1 MKYKHFKQA
10 LLFKVG
16 SDMKVFNSKLAAIGL
31 AAFVFASCSDNTS
44 DPTGG
49 SSPAKVDATTL
60 DLTNSGESLFS
71 SVINYKN
78 TTANARKFFGT
89 RAANDAKFAT
99 TFDMPEQKNTD
110 TQIYGKRNLD
120 GGRYYLKESAGE
132 CDFSKNTIKNATIF
146 VNGDAK
152 LIYSANTF
160 ENATIVVKKGGSL
173 IFKGTGSMIKQGVT
187 VYNEL
192 GYVKT
197 EDPAADI
204 VIEGNLYSSWRGITS
219 GLDENDNAV
228 EKKELK
234 SGLGQLTADKTS
246 PTQKITFMTG
256 SKACIIGSIRG
267 TEVNVEEGANIYA
280 SAHVWNATTVNINGN
295 LQIGGFLKTA
305 DLNLNTNGYLKAG
318 DKSAIKVTNILT
330 MNAGSQIDANYINV
344 TLNEKDTH
352 KKVTKVGE
360 AQLILKGACK
370 INIADKGVINVNK
383 LISYN
388 DAKGQIS
395 LEKAGGLAIVK
406 ADEFHNDGAENIQAF
421 DTPAEGAT
429 FLFQFTKCFNGENQL
444 PTAEDLD
451 IAASYLN
458 YDKATTGD
466 FVKLKD
472 ADNKQYGYE
481 LTATTEN
488 LSNKPK
494 LDLFSAAGVTENTL
508 SATSIQA
515 ANNKLYV
522 TYHTQGND
530 KSHMGGGLEVAHIDG
545 KNLILDQAV
554 TAQGGL
560 DVNYGM
566 IDGSRFYVAAT
577 TYKEGA
583 FLGYVEL
590 ANGLMGK
597 SKLVTYPID
606 KTNPNNGIDAN
617 SVVKYKDN
625 FVLATNKGYQVY
637 NSTFTLR
644 TPHLT
649 TNDVKFV
656 AVGNDKLY
664 GLEANGTTTG
674 TVNIFDNI
682 NLENPQSYTTEGKVG
697 VVDGKN
703 TIAVDGTNLYVC
715 QGDGGL
721 VRYDAQGNGTVLFD
735 APAGSK
741 DHKIIGRVNGVAV
754 DSKYIYVACG
764 GYGLVVL
771 DKTKAKGENVVAR
784 RRAFYDGK
792 ESYNSANYVTLYKD
806 YICVA
811 YGRSRVQIFKL
822 VNTK

>member
-1 MKYKHFKQA
+1 
-10 LLFKVG
+10 
-16 SDMKVFNSKLAAIGL
+16 MKVFNSKLAAIGL
-31 AAFVFASCSDNTS
+31 AAFVFASCSDSTS
-44 DPTGG
+44 DPT
-49 SSPAKVDATTL
+49 SNPSPAKVDATTI

-89 RAANDAKFAT
+89 RAASDANFVT
-99 TFDMPEQKNTD
+99 TFNMPVQKKTD
-110 TQIYGKRNLD
+110 TQAYTNTDLKD
-120 GGRYYLKESAGE
+120 GIFYLKKDAGN
-132 CDFSKNTIKNATIF
+132 CDFTKNTIKNATIF
-146 VNGDAK
+146 VNGGAK

-160 ENATIVVKKGGSL
+160 ENAKIVVKQGGSL

-219 GLDENDNAV
+219 GLDENGNAV

-234 SGLGQLTADKTS
+234 SGLGQITAAS
-246 PTQKITFMTG
+246 PTQKITFKTG
-256 SKACIIGSIRG
+256 SQACIIGSIRG
-267 TEVNVEEGANIYA
+267 TEVNVEEGANVYA

-318 DKSAIKVTNILT
+318 DNSAIKVTNALT

-406 ADEFHNDGAENIQAF
+406 ADEFHNDGAENIQTF

-451 IAASYLN
+451 IAASYLD
-458 YDKATTGD
+458 YDKATSGKL
-466 FVKLKD
+466 VELKD
-472 ADNKQYGYE
+472 EDNVHYGYE
-481 LTATTEN
+481 LTATTADLN
-488 LSNKPK
+488 NKPK

-515 ANNKLYV
+515 ANDKLYV

-554 TAQGGL
+554 SAQGGL

-566 IDGSRFYVAAT
+566 IDGNRFYVAAT
-577 TYKEGA
+577 SYKEGA
-583 FLGYVEL
+583 FLGY
-590 ANGLMGK
+590 ANLSNGQL
-597 SKLVTYPID
+597 SDTKLVTYPID

-674 TVNIFDNI
+674 TVNIFNNI

-735 APAGSK
+735 APAGNK

>member
-1 MKYKHFKQA
+1 
-10 LLFKVG
+10 
-16 SDMKVFNSKLAAIGL
+16 MKVFNSKLAAIGL
-31 AAFVFASCSDNTS
+31 AAFVFASCSDSNS
-44 DPTGG
+44 DPVGPG
-49 SSPAKVDATTL
+49 NPSSVDVTTL
-60 DLTNSGESLFS
+60 DLTKGGESLMS
-71 SVINYKN
+71 NVINYKN
-78 TTANARKFFGT
+78 TTANARKLFGT
-89 RAANDAKFAT
+89 RAANDANFVT
-99 TFDMPEQKNTD
+99 TFNMPVQKNTD
-110 TQIYGKRNLD
+110 TQAYGNCDLN
-120 GGRYYLKESAGE
+120 GGRYYLKKSAGD
-132 CDFSKNTIKNATIF
+132 CDFTKNTIKNATIF

-152 LIYSANTF
+152 LHYSATTF
-160 ENATIVVKKGGSL
+160 ENTTIVVEQGGSL
-173 IFKGTGSMIKQGVT
+173 IFEGEGSMIKPGVT

-192 GYVKT
+192 GYIKT
-197 EDPAADI
+197 KDSTKDI
-204 VIEGNLYSSWRGITS
+204 VIEGNLYSSWRGFKT
-219 GLDENDNAV
+219 GKDENGNDV
-228 EKKELK
+228 TIKELK
-234 SGLGQLTADKTS
+234 SGLGQITAAS
-246 PTQKITFMTG
+246 PTQKITFKTG

-267 TEVNVEEGANIYA
+267 TEVNVEEGANVYA

-318 DKSAIKVTNILT
+318 DNSAIKVTNILT

-451 IAASYLN
+451 IAASYLD
-458 YDKATTGD
+458 YDKSTTGD
-466 FVKLKD
+466 LVKLKD
-472 ADNKQYGYE
+472 TDNKQYGYE
-481 LTATTEN
+481 LTATTADLN
-488 LSNKPK
+488 NKAK
-494 LDLFSAAGVTENTL
+494 LDLFSAAGVKQNTL

-515 ANNKLYV
+515 ANDKLYV

-530 KSHMGGGLEVAHIDG
+530 KNHMGGGLEVAHIDG
-545 KNLILDQAV
+545 KQLILDEAV

-577 TYKEGA
+577 THKEGA
-583 FLGYVEL
+583 FLGYVQL

-597 SKLVTYPID
+597 SQLVTYPID

-674 TVNIFDNI
+674 TVNIFNNI

-735 APAGSK
+735 APAGNK

-754 DSKYIYVACG
+754 DNTYIYVACG

>member
-1 MKYKHFKQA
+1 MK
-10 LLFKVG
+10 L
-16 SDMKVFNSKLAAIGL
+16 FNSKLAAIGL

-89 RAANDAKFAT
+89 RAASDANFIT
-99 TFDMPEQKNTD
+99 TFNMPVQKNTD
-110 TQIYGKRNLD
+110 TQAYGNCDLN
-120 GGRYYLKESAGE
+120 GGRYYLKKSAGD
-132 CDFSKNTIKNATIF
+132 CDFTKNTIKNATIF

-152 LIYSANTF
+152 LHYSATTF
-160 ENATIVVKKGGSL
+160 ENTTIVVEQGGSL
-173 IFKGTGSMIKQGVT
+173 IFEGEGSMIKPDVT

-192 GYVKT
+192 GYIKT
-197 EDPAADI
+197 KDSTKDI
-204 VIEGNLYSSWRGITS
+204 VIEGNLYSSWRGFKT
-219 GLDENDNAV
+219 GKDENGNDV
-228 EKKELK
+228 TIKELK
-234 SGLGQLTADKTS
+234 SGLGNTDKTD
-246 PTQKITFMTG
+246 PTQKITFKNG
-256 SKACIIGSIRG
+256 SNVCIIGSIRG
-267 TEVNVEEGANIYA
+267 TEVNVEEGANVYA

-451 IAASYLN
+451 IAASYLD

-515 ANNKLYV
+515 ANDKLYV

-554 TAQGGL
+554 SAQGGL

-566 IDGSRFYVAAT
+566 IDGNRFYVAAT
-577 TYKEGA
+577 SYKEGA
-583 FLGYVEL
+583 FLGY
-590 ANGLMGK
+590 ANLSNGQL
-597 SKLVTYPID
+597 SDTKLVTYPID

-703 TIAVDGTNLYVC
+703 TIAVDGTNFYVC

-754 DSKYIYVACG
+754 DNNYIYVACG

-822 VNTK
+822 VKTK

>member
-1 MKYKHFKQA
+1 
-10 LLFKVG
+10 
-16 SDMKVFNSKLAAIGL
+16 MKVFNSKLAAIGL

-89 RAANDAKFAT
+89 RAANDTKFAT

-110 TQIYGKRNLD
+110 TQVYGKRNLD
-120 GGRYYLKESAGE
+120 GGRYYLKKSAGE
-132 CDFSKNTIKNATIF
+132 CDFTKNTIKNATIF

-152 LIYSANTF
+152 LHYSATTF
-160 ENATIVVKKGGSL
+160 ENTTIVVEKGGSL
-173 IFKGTGSMIKQGVT
+173 IFEGEGSMIKPGVT

-192 GYVKT
+192 GYIKT
-197 EDPAADI
+197 KDSTKDI
-204 VIEGNLYSSWRGITS
+204 VIEGNLYSSWRGFKT
-219 GLDENDNAV
+219 GKDENGNDV
-228 EKKELK
+228 TIKELK
-234 SGLGQLTADKTS
+234 SGLGNTDKTD
-246 PTQKITFMTG
+246 PTQKITFKNG
-256 SKACIIGSIRG
+256 SNVCIIGSIRG
-267 TEVNVEEGANIYA
+267 TEVNVEEGANVYA
-280 SAHVWNATTVNINGN
+280 SAHVWNATTVNINQGN

-318 DKSAIKVTNILT
+318 DNSAIKVTNALT

-451 IAASYLN
+451 IAASYLD

-515 ANNKLYV
+515 ANDKLYV

-554 TAQGGL
+554 SAQGGL

-566 IDGSRFYVAAT
+566 IDGNRFYVAAT
-577 TYKEGA
+577 SYKEGA
-583 FLGYVEL
+583 FLGY
-590 ANGLMGK
+590 ANLSNGQL
-597 SKLVTYPID
+597 SDTKLVTYPID

-674 TVNIFDNI
+674 TVNIFNNI

-721 VRYDAQGNGTVLFD
+721 VRYDANGNPTVLFD
-735 APAGSK
+735 APIGESNK
-741 DHKIIGRVNGVAV
+741 VIGRVNGVAV

>member
-1 MKYKHFKQA
+1 
-10 LLFKVG
+10 
-16 SDMKVFNSKLAAIGL
+16 MKVINSKLAAIGL
-31 AAFVFASCSDNTS
+31 AAFVFASCSDSNS
-44 DPTGG
+44 DPTNTG
-49 SSPAKVDATTL
+49 STPAKVDASTI
-60 DLTNSGESLFS
+60 DLTSNSGESLMS
-71 SVINYKN
+71 NVINYKN

-89 RAANDAKFAT
+89 RAANDANFVT
-99 TFDMPEQKNTD
+99 TFNMPVQKNTD
-110 TQIYGKRNLD
+110 TQVYGKCNLD
-120 GGRYYLKESAGE
+120 GGRYYLKKSAGE
-132 CDFSKNTIKNATIF
+132 CDFTKNTIKNATIF

-152 LIYSANTF
+152 LHYSATTF
-160 ENATIVVKKGGSL
+160 ENTTIVVEQGGSL
-173 IFKGTGSMIKQGVT
+173 IFEGEGSMIKPGVT

-192 GYVKT
+192 GYIKT
-197 EDPAADI
+197 KESTQDI
-204 VIEGNLYSSWRGITS
+204 VIEGNLYSSWRGIKT
-219 GLDENDNAV
+219 GKDENGKDV
-228 EKKELK
+228 TIKELK
-234 SGLGQLTADKTS
+234 SGLGQLKTDKTA
-246 PTQKITFMTG
+246 PAQKITFKNG
-256 SKACIIGSIRG
+256 SNVCIIGSIRG
-267 TEVNVEEGANIYA
+267 TEVNVEEGANVYA

-318 DKSAIKVTNILT
+318 DNSAIKVTNILT

-451 IAASYLN
+451 IAASYLD

-515 ANNKLYV
+515 ANDKLYV

-554 TAQGGL
+554 SAQGGL

-566 IDGSRFYVAAT
+566 IDGNRFYVAAT
-577 TYKEGA
+577 SYKEGA
-583 FLGYVEL
+583 FLGY
-590 ANGLMGK
+590 ANLSNGQL
-597 SKLVTYPID
+597 SDTKLVTYPID

-754 DSKYIYVACG
+754 DNNYIYVACG

>member
-1 MKYKHFKQA
+1 
-10 LLFKVG
+10 
-16 SDMKVFNSKLAAIGL
+16 MKVFNSKLAAIGL
-31 AAFVFASCSDNTS
+31 AAFVFASCSDSNS
-44 DPTGG
+44 DPVGPG
-49 SSPAKVDATTL
+49 NPSSVDVTTL
-60 DLTNSGESLFS
+60 DLTKGGESLMS
-71 SVINYKN
+71 NVINYKN
-78 TTANARKFFGT
+78 TTANARKLFGT
-89 RAANDAKFAT
+89 RAAGDANFVTDLNQDEESTIPVQPATATQALGND
-99 TFDMPEQKNTD
+99 
-110 TQIYGKRNLD
+110 NLEN
-120 GGRYYLKESAGE
+120 GIFYLKKSAGK
-132 CDFSKNTIKNATIF
+132 CDFTKNTIKNATIF
-146 VNGDAK
+146 VNGGAK

-160 ENATIVVKKGGSL
+160 ENAKIVVMQGGSL
-173 IFKGTGSMIKQGVT
+173 IFKGTGTMIKQGVT

-197 EDPAADI
+197 DDPAADI
-204 VIEGNLYSSWRGITS
+204 VIEGKLFSSWRGITS
-219 GLDENDNAV
+219 GLDENGNAV

-234 SGLGQLTADKTS
+234 SGLGQLTEDKTS
-246 PTQKITFMTG
+246 PTQKITFKAG

-267 TEVNVEEGANIYA
+267 TEVNIEEGANIYA
-280 SAHVWNATTVNINGN
+280 SAHVWNATTVKVNGN
-295 LQIGGFLKTA
+295 LQIGGFLKVA

-318 DKSAIKVTNILT
+318 DNSAIKVTNILT

-406 ADEFHNDGAENIQAF
+406 ADEFHNDGAENIQTF

-451 IAASYLN
+451 IAASYLD
-458 YDKATTGD
+458 YDKATSGKL
-466 FVKLKD
+466 VELKD
-472 ADNKQYGYE
+472 EDNVHYGYE
-481 LTATTEN
+481 LTATTADLN
-488 LSNKPK
+488 NKPK

-515 ANNKLYV
+515 ANDKLYV

-554 TAQGGL
+554 SAQGGL

-566 IDGSRFYVAAT
+566 IDGNRFYVAAT
-577 TYKEGA
+577 SYKEGA
-583 FLGYVEL
+583 FLGY
-590 ANGLMGK
+590 ANLSNGQL
-597 SKLVTYPID
+597 SDTKLVTYPID
-606 KTNPNNGIDAN
+606 KTNPDNKIDAN
-617 SVVKYKDN
+617 CVAKYNDN

-637 NSTFTLR
+637 NSTFTQR

-649 TNDVKFV
+649 ANDVKFV
-656 AVGNDKLY
+656 AVGGDKLY

-674 TVNIFDNI
+674 TVNIFDNTS
-682 NLENPQSYTTEGKVG
+682 LDAPQSYTTVGKVG
-697 VVDGKN
+697 VPDGKN
-703 TIAVDGTNLYVC
+703 TIAVDGTDLYVC

-735 APAGSK
+735 APVGEK
-741 DHKIIGRVNGVAV
+741 NKIIGRVNGVAV
-754 DSKYIYVACG
+754 DNNYIYVACG

-771 DKTKAKGENVVAR
+771 DKTLAKGKNVVAR
-784 RRAFYDGK
+784 RRAFFDGK

-822 VNTK
+822 VNTIK

>member
-1 MKYKHFKQA
+1 
-10 LLFKVG
+10 
-16 SDMKVFNSKLAAIGL
+16 MKVFNSKLAAIGL

-234 SGLGQLTADKTS
+234 SGLGQLTTDKTS
-246 PTQKITFMTG
+246 PTQKITFKAG

-318 DKSAIKVTNILT
+318 DNSAIKVTNILT

-406 ADEFHNDGAENIQAF
+406 ADEFHNDGEENIQAF

-451 IAASYLN
+451 IAASYLD

-466 FVKLKD
+466 LVKLKD

-554 TAQGGL
+554 SAQGGL

-566 IDGSRFYVAAT
+566 IDGNRFYVAAT
-577 TYKEGA
+577 SYKEGA
-583 FLGYVEL
+583 FLGY
-590 ANGLMGK
+590 ANLSNGQL
-597 SKLVTYPID
+597 SDTKLVTYPID

-674 TVNIFDNI
+674 TVNIFNNI

-754 DSKYIYVACG
+754 DNNYIYVACG

>member
-1 MKYKHFKQA
+1 
-10 LLFKVG
+10 
-16 SDMKVFNSKLAAIGL
+16 MKVFNSKLAAIGL
-31 AAFVFASCSDNTS
+31 AAFVFASCSDSNS
-44 DPTGG
+44 DPVGPG
-49 SSPAKVDATTL
+49 NPSSVDVTTL
-60 DLTNSGESLFS
+60 DLTKGGESLMS
-71 SVINYKN
+71 NVINYKN
-78 TTANARKFFGT
+78 TTANARKLFGT
-89 RAANDAKFAT
+89 RAANDANFVT
-99 TFDMPEQKNTD
+99 TFNMPVQKNTD
-110 TQIYGKRNLD
+110 TQAYGNCDLN
-120 GGRYYLKESAGE
+120 GGRYYLKKSAGD
-132 CDFSKNTIKNATIF
+132 CDFTKNTIKNATIF

-152 LIYSANTF
+152 LHYSATTF
-160 ENATIVVKKGGSL
+160 ENTTIVVEQGGSL
-173 IFKGTGSMIKQGVT
+173 IFEGEGSMIKPGVT

-192 GYVKT
+192 GYIKT
-197 EDPAADI
+197 KDSTKDI
-204 VIEGNLYSSWRGITS
+204 VIEGNLYSSWRGFKT
-219 GLDENDNAV
+219 GKDENGNDV
-228 EKKELK
+228 TIKELK
-234 SGLGQLTADKTS
+234 SGLGNTDKTD
-246 PTQKITFMTG
+246 PTQKITFKNG
-256 SKACIIGSIRG
+256 SNVCIIGSIRG
-267 TEVNVEEGANIYA
+267 TEVNVEEGANVYA

-318 DKSAIKVTNILT
+318 DNSAIKVTNALT

-451 IAASYLN
+451 IAASYLD

-515 ANNKLYV
+515 ANDKLYV

-554 TAQGGL
+554 SAQGGL

-566 IDGSRFYVAAT
+566 IDGNRFYVAAT
-577 TYKEGA
+577 SYKEGA
-583 FLGYVEL
+583 FLGY
-590 ANGLMGK
+590 ANLSNGQL
-597 SKLVTYPID
+597 SDTKLVTYPID

-674 TVNIFDNI
+674 TVNIFNNI

-735 APAGSK
+735 APAGNK

-754 DSKYIYVACG
+754 DNNYIYVACG

>member
-1 MKYKHFKQA
+1 
-10 LLFKVG
+10 
-16 SDMKVFNSKLAAIGL
+16 MKVFNSKLAAIGL
-31 AAFVFASCSDNTS
+31 AAFVFASCSDSTS

-89 RAANDAKFAT
+89 RAANDANFVT
-99 TFDMPEQKNTD
+99 TFNMPVQKNTD
-110 TQIYGKRNLD
+110 TQAYGNCDLN
-120 GGRYYLKESAGE
+120 GGRYYLKKSAGD
-132 CDFSKNTIKNATIF
+132 CDFTKNTIKNATIF

-152 LIYSANTF
+152 LHYSATTF
-160 ENATIVVKKGGSL
+160 ENTTIVVEQGGSL
-173 IFKGTGSMIKQGVT
+173 IFEGEGSMIKPGVT

-192 GYVKT
+192 GYIKT
-197 EDPAADI
+197 KDSTKDI
-204 VIEGNLYSSWRGITS
+204 VIEGNLYSSWRGFKT
-219 GLDENDNAV
+219 GKDENGNDV
-228 EKKELK
+228 TIKELK
-234 SGLGQLTADKTS
+234 SGLGNTDKTD
-246 PTQKITFMTG
+246 PTQKITFKNG
-256 SKACIIGSIRG
+256 SNVCIIGSIRG
-267 TEVNVEEGANIYA
+267 TEVNVEEGANVYA

-318 DKSAIKVTNILT
+318 DNSAIKVTNILT

-451 IAASYLN
+451 IAASYLD

-515 ANNKLYV
+515 ANDKLYV

-554 TAQGGL
+554 SAQGGL

-566 IDGSRFYVAAT
+566 IDGNRFYVAAT
-577 TYKEGA
+577 SYKEGA
-583 FLGYVEL
+583 FLGY
-590 ANGLMGK
+590 ANLSNGQL
-597 SKLVTYPID
+597 SDTKLVTYPID

-674 TVNIFDNI
+674 TVNIFNNI

>member
-1 MKYKHFKQA
+1 
-10 LLFKVG
+10 
-16 SDMKVFNSKLAAIGL
+16 MKVFNSTLAAIGL

-44 DPTGG
+44 DSTGD

-60 DLTNSGESLFS
+60 DLTNSGESLLS

-89 RAANDAKFAT
+89 RAASDANFVTDLNKDEESTIPVQPATATQALGND
-99 TFDMPEQKNTD
+99 
-110 TQIYGKRNLD
+110 NLKD
-120 GGRYYLKESAGE
+120 GIFYLKKSAGE

-146 VNGDAK
+146 VNGGAK

-160 ENATIVVKKGGSL
+160 ENAKIVVK
-173 IFKGTGSMIKQGVT
+173 Q
-187 VYNEL
+187 
-192 GYVKT
+192 
-197 EDPAADI
+197 
-204 VIEGNLYSSWRGITS
+204 
-219 GLDENDNAV
+219 
-228 EKKELK
+228 
-234 SGLGQLTADKTS
+234 
-246 PTQKITFMTG
+246 
-256 SKACIIGSIRG
+256 
-267 TEVNVEEGANIYA
+267 
-280 SAHVWNATTVNINGN
+280 
-295 LQIGGFLKTA
+295 GGFLKTA

-318 DKSAIKVTNILT
+318 DNSAIKVTNILT

-406 ADEFHNDGAENIQAF
+406 ADEFHNNGAENIQAF

-429 FLFQFTKCFNGENQL
+429 FLFQFTKCFNGENQI

-451 IAASYLN
+451 IAASYLD

-466 FVKLKD
+466 LVKLKD
-472 ADNKQYGYE
+472 ADNEHYGYE
-481 LTATTEN
+481 LTATTES
-488 LSNKPK
+488 LSIKPK

-515 ANNKLYV
+515 ANDKLYV

-530 KSHMGGGLEVAHIDG
+530 KNHMGGGLEVAHIDG
-545 KNLILDQAV
+545 KSLILDEAV

-721 VRYDAQGNGTVLFD
+721 VRYDANGHGTVLFD
-735 APAGSK
+735 APVGESN
-741 DHKIIGRVNGVAV
+741 KIIGRVNGVAV

>member
-1 MKYKHFKQA
+1 
-10 LLFKVG
+10 
-16 SDMKVFNSKLAAIGL
+16 MKVFNSKLAAIGL

-49 SSPAKVDATTL
+49 SSQAKVDATTL

-89 RAANDAKFAT
+89 RAANDANFVT
-99 TFDMPEQKNTD
+99 TFNMPVQKNTD
-110 TQIYGKRNLD
+110 TQAYSNCDLN
-120 GGRYYLKESAGE
+120 GGRYYLKKSAGD
-132 CDFSKNTIKNATIF
+132 CDFTKNTIKNATIF

-152 LIYSANTF
+152 LHYSATTF
-160 ENATIVVKKGGSL
+160 ENTTIVVEQGGSL
-173 IFKGTGSMIKQGVT
+173 IFEGEGSMIKPGVT

-192 GYVKT
+192 GYIKT
-197 EDPAADI
+197 KDSTKDI
-204 VIEGNLYSSWRGITS
+204 VIEGNLYSSWRGFKT
-219 GLDENDNAV
+219 GKDENGNDV
-228 EKKELK
+228 TIKELK
-234 SGLGQLTADKTS
+234 SGLGNTDKTD
-246 PTQKITFMTG
+246 PTQKITFKNG
-256 SKACIIGSIRG
+256 SNVCIIGSIRG
-267 TEVNVEEGANIYA
+267 TEVNVEEGANVYA

-318 DKSAIKVTNILT
+318 DNSAIKVTNILT

-451 IAASYLN
+451 IAASYLD

-466 FVKLKD
+466 LVKLKD

-554 TAQGGL
+554 SAQGGL

-566 IDGSRFYVAAT
+566 IDGNRFYVAAT
-577 TYKEGA
+577 SYKEGA
-583 FLGYVEL
+583 FLGY
-590 ANGLMGK
+590 ANLSNGQL
-597 SKLVTYPID
+597 SDTKLVTYPID

-674 TVNIFDNI
+674 TVNIFNNI

-735 APAGSK
+735 APAGNK

>member
-1 MKYKHFKQA
+1 MK
-10 LLFKVG
+10 L
-16 SDMKVFNSKLAAIGL
+16 FNSKLAAIGL

-89 RAANDAKFAT
+89 RAANDAKIAT

-110 TQIYGKRNLD
+110 TQVYGKRNLD
-120 GGRYYLKESAGE
+120 GGRYYLKKSAGE
-132 CDFSKNTIKNATIF
+132 CDFTKNTIKNATIF

-152 LIYSANTF
+152 LHYSATTF
-160 ENATIVVKKGGSL
+160 ENTTIVVEQGGSL
-173 IFKGTGSMIKQGVT
+173 IFEGEGSMIKPGVT

-192 GYVKT
+192 GYIKT
-197 EDPAADI
+197 KDSTKDI
-204 VIEGNLYSSWRGITS
+204 VIEGNLYSSWRGFKT
-219 GLDENDNAV
+219 GKDENGNDV
-228 EKKELK
+228 TIKELK
-234 SGLGQLTADKTS
+234 SGLGNTDKTD
-246 PTQKITFMTG
+246 PTQKITFKNG
-256 SKACIIGSIRG
+256 SNVCIIGSIRG
-267 TEVNVEEGANIYA
+267 TEVNVEEGANVYA

-318 DKSAIKVTNILT
+318 DNSAIKVTNILT

-395 LEKAGGLAIVK
+395 LNTAGGLAIVK
-406 ADEFHNDGAENIQAF
+406 ADEYHNEGAENIQAF

-451 IAASYLN
+451 IAASYLD

-466 FVKLKD
+466 LVKLKD

-515 ANNKLYV
+515 ANDKLYV

-554 TAQGGL
+554 SAQGGL

-566 IDGSRFYVAAT
+566 IDGNRFYVAAT
-577 TYKEGA
+577 SYKEGA
-583 FLGYVEL
+583 FLGY
-590 ANGLMGK
+590 ANLSNGQL
-597 SKLVTYPID
+597 SDTKLVTYPID

-617 SVVKYKDN
+617 SVAKYKDN

-674 TVNIFDNI
+674 TVNIFNNI

-735 APAGSK
+735 APAGNK

-754 DSKYIYVACG
+754 DNNYIYVACG

>member
-1 MKYKHFKQA
+1 
-10 LLFKVG
+10 
-16 SDMKVFNSKLAAIGL
+16 MKVFNSKLAAIGL

-49 SSPAKVDATTL
+49 SSQAEVDATTL

-89 RAANDAKFAT
+89 RAANDANFVT
-99 TFDMPEQKNTD
+99 TFNMPVQKNTD
-110 TQIYGKRNLD
+110 TQAYSNCDLN
-120 GGRYYLKESAGE
+120 GGRYYLKKSAGD
-132 CDFSKNTIKNATIF
+132 CDFTKNTIKNATIF

-152 LIYSANTF
+152 LHYSATTF
-160 ENATIVVKKGGSL
+160 ENTTIVVEQGGSL
-173 IFKGTGSMIKQGVT
+173 IFEGEGSMIKPGVT

-192 GYVKT
+192 GYIKT
-197 EDPAADI
+197 KDSTKDI
-204 VIEGNLYSSWRGITS
+204 VIEGNLYSSWRGFKT
-219 GLDENDNAV
+219 GKDENGNDV
-228 EKKELK
+228 TIKELK
-234 SGLGQLTADKTS
+234 SGLGNTDKTD
-246 PTQKITFMTG
+246 PTQKITFKNG
-256 SKACIIGSIRG
+256 SNVCIIGSIRG
-267 TEVNVEEGANIYA
+267 TEVNVEEGANVYA

-318 DKSAIKVTNILT
+318 DNSAIKVTNILT

-451 IAASYLN
+451 IAASYLD

-466 FVKLKD
+466 LVKLKD

-554 TAQGGL
+554 SAQGGL

-566 IDGSRFYVAAT
+566 IDGNRFYVAAT
-577 TYKEGA
+577 SYKEGA
-583 FLGYVEL
+583 FLGY
-590 ANGLMGK
+590 ANLSNGQL
-597 SKLVTYPID
+597 SDTKLVTYPID

-674 TVNIFDNI
+674 TVNIFNNI

-754 DSKYIYVACG
+754 DNNYIYVACG

>member
-1 MKYKHFKQA
+1 
-10 LLFKVG
+10 
-16 SDMKVFNSKLAAIGL
+16 MKVFNSKLAAIGL

-44 DPTGG
+44 VPTGG

-89 RAANDAKFAT
+89 RAANDANFVT
-99 TFDMPEQKNTD
+99 TFNMPVQKNTD
-110 TQIYGKRNLD
+110 TQAYGNCDLN
-120 GGRYYLKESAGE
+120 GGRYYLKKSAGD
-132 CDFSKNTIKNATIF
+132 CDFTKNTIKNATIF

-152 LIYSANTF
+152 LHYSATTF
-160 ENATIVVKKGGSL
+160 ENTTIVVEQGGSL
-173 IFKGTGSMIKQGVT
+173 IFEGEGSMIKPGVT

-192 GYVKT
+192 GYIKT
-197 EDPAADI
+197 KDSTKDI
-204 VIEGNLYSSWRGITS
+204 VIEGNLYSSWRGFKT
-219 GLDENDNAV
+219 GKDENGNDV
-228 EKKELK
+228 TIKELK
-234 SGLGQLTADKTS
+234 SGLGNTDKTD
-246 PTQKITFMTG
+246 PTQKITFKNG
-256 SKACIIGSIRG
+256 SNVCIIGSIRG
-267 TEVNVEEGANIYA
+267 TEVNVEEGANVYA

-318 DKSAIKVTNILT
+318 DNSAIKVTNALT

-451 IAASYLN
+451 IAASYLD

-515 ANNKLYV
+515 ANDKLYV

-554 TAQGGL
+554 SAQGGL

-566 IDGSRFYVAAT
+566 IDGNRFYVAAT
-577 TYKEGA
+577 SYKEGA
-583 FLGYVEL
+583 FLGY
-590 ANGLMGK
+590 ANLSNGQL
-597 SKLVTYPID
+597 SDTKLVTYPID

-674 TVNIFDNI
+674 TVNIFNNI

-735 APAGSK
+735 APAGNK

-754 DSKYIYVACG
+754 DNNYIYVACG

>member
-1 MKYKHFKQA
+1 
-10 LLFKVG
+10 
-16 SDMKVFNSKLAAIGL
+16 MKVFNSKLAALGL
-31 AAFVFASCSDNTS
+31 AAFVFASCSDSTS
-44 DPTGG
+44 DPT
-49 SSPAKVDATTL
+49 SNPSPAKVDATTI

-89 RAANDAKFAT
+89 RAASDANFVT
-99 TFDMPEQKNTD
+99 TFNMPVQKKTD
-110 TQIYGKRNLD
+110 TQAYTNTDLKD
-120 GGRYYLKESAGE
+120 GIFYLKKDAGN
-132 CDFSKNTIKNATIF
+132 CDFTKNTIKNATIF
-146 VNGDAK
+146 VNGGAK

-160 ENATIVVKKGGSL
+160 ENAKIVVKQGGSL

-219 GLDENDNAV
+219 GLDENGNAV

-234 SGLGQLTADKTS
+234 SGLGQITAAS
-246 PTQKITFMTG
+246 PTQKITFKTG
-256 SKACIIGSIRG
+256 SQACIIGSIRG
-267 TEVNVEEGANIYA
+267 TEVNVKEGANVYA

-318 DKSAIKVTNILT
+318 DNSAIKVTNALT

-406 ADEFHNDGAENIQAF
+406 ADEFHNDGAENIQTF

-451 IAASYLN
+451 IAASYLD
-458 YDKATTGD
+458 YDKSTTGD
-466 FVKLKD
+466 LVKLKD
-472 ADNKQYGYE
+472 TDNKQYGYE
-481 LTATTEN
+481 LTATTADLN
-488 LSNKPK
+488 NKAK

-515 ANNKLYV
+515 ANDKLYV

-530 KSHMGGGLEVAHIDG
+530 KNHMGGGLEVAHIDG
-545 KNLILDQAV
+545 KSLILDEAV

-566 IDGSRFYVAAT
+566 IDGCRFYVAAT
-577 TYKEGA
+577 PYAEGA

-597 SKLVTYPID
+597 SQLVTYPID
-606 KTNPNNGIDAN
+606 KTNSNNGIDAN

-674 TVNIFDNI
+674 TVNIFNNI

-735 APAGSK
+735 APAGNK

-754 DSKYIYVACG
+754 DNNYIYVACG

-792 ESYNSANYVTLYKD
+792 ESYNSANYVALYKD

-822 VNTK
+822 ANTK

>member
-1 MKYKHFKQA
+1 MK
-10 LLFKVG
+10 L
-16 SDMKVFNSKLAAIGL
+16 FNSKLAAIGL

-89 RAANDAKFAT
+89 RAANDAKIAT

-110 TQIYGKRNLD
+110 TQVYGKRNLD
-120 GGRYYLKESAGE
+120 GGRYYLKKSAGE
-132 CDFSKNTIKNATIF
+132 CDFTKNTIKNATIF

-152 LIYSANTF
+152 LHYSATTF
-160 ENATIVVKKGGSL
+160 ENTTIVVEQGGSL
-173 IFKGTGSMIKQGVT
+173 IFEGEGSMIKPGVT

-192 GYVKT
+192 GYIKT
-197 EDPAADI
+197 KDSTKDI
-204 VIEGNLYSSWRGITS
+204 VIEGNLYSSWRGFKT
-219 GLDENDNAV
+219 GKDENGNDV
-228 EKKELK
+228 TIKELK
-234 SGLGQLTADKTS
+234 SGLGNTDKTD
-246 PTQKITFMTG
+246 PTQKITFKNG
-256 SKACIIGSIRG
+256 SNVCIIGSIRG
-267 TEVNVEEGANIYA
+267 TEVNVEEGANVYA

-451 IAASYLN
+451 IAASYLD

-466 FVKLKD
+466 LVKLKD

-515 ANNKLYV
+515 ANDKLYV

-554 TAQGGL
+554 SAQGGL

-566 IDGSRFYVAAT
+566 IDGNRFYVAAT
-577 TYKEGA
+577 SYKEGA
-583 FLGYVEL
+583 FLGY
-590 ANGLMGK
+590 ANLSNGQL
-597 SKLVTYPID
+597 SDTKLVTYPID

-617 SVVKYKDN
+617 SVAKYKDN

-674 TVNIFDNI
+674 TVNIFNNI

-735 APAGSK
+735 APAGNK

-754 DSKYIYVACG
+754 DNNYIYVACG

>member
-1 MKYKHFKQA
+1 
-10 LLFKVG
+10 
-16 SDMKVFNSKLAAIGL
+16 MKVFNSKLAAIGL
-31 AAFVFASCSDNTS
+31 AAFVFASCSDSTS

-89 RAANDAKFAT
+89 RAANDANFVT
-99 TFDMPEQKNTD
+99 TFNMPVQKNTD
-110 TQIYGKRNLD
+110 TQAYGNCDLN
-120 GGRYYLKESAGE
+120 GGRYYLKKSAGD
-132 CDFSKNTIKNATIF
+132 CDFTKNTIKNATIF

-152 LIYSANTF
+152 LHYSATTF
-160 ENATIVVKKGGSL
+160 ENTTIVVEQGGSL
-173 IFKGTGSMIKQGVT
+173 IFEGEGSMIKPGVT

-192 GYVKT
+192 GYIKT
-197 EDPAADI
+197 KDSTKDI
-204 VIEGNLYSSWRGITS
+204 VIEGNLYSSWRGFKT
-219 GLDENDNAV
+219 GKDKNGNDV
-228 EKKELK
+228 TIKELK
-234 SGLGQLTADKTS
+234 SGLGNTDKTD
-246 PTQKITFMTG
+246 PTQKITFKNG
-256 SKACIIGSIRG
+256 SNVCIIGSIRG
-267 TEVNVEEGANIYA
+267 TEVNVEEGANVYA

-318 DKSAIKVTNILT
+318 DNSAIKVTNILT

-406 ADEFHNDGAENIQAF
+406 ADEFHNNGAENIQAF

-429 FLFQFTKCFNGENQL
+429 FLFQFTKCFNGENQI

-451 IAASYLN
+451 IAASYLD
-458 YDKATTGD
+458 YDKATSGKL
-466 FVKLKD
+466 VELKD
-472 ADNKQYGYE
+472 ADNEHYGYE
-481 LTATTEN
+481 LTATTES
-488 LSNKPK
+488 LSIKPK
-494 LDLFSAAGVTENTL
+494 LDLFSAAGVKENTL

-515 ANNKLYV
+515 ANDKLYV

-530 KSHMGGGLEVAHIDG
+530 KNHMGGGLEVAHIDG
-545 KNLILDQAV
+545 KSLILDEAV

-721 VRYDAQGNGTVLFD
+721 VRYDANGHGTVLFD
-735 APAGSK
+735 APVGESN
-741 DHKIIGRVNGVAV
+741 KIIGRVNGVAV

-792 ESYNSANYVTLYKD
+792 ESYNSANYVTLYNG

>member
-1 MKYKHFKQA
+1 
-10 LLFKVG
+10 
-16 SDMKVFNSKLAAIGL
+16 MKVFNSKLAAIGL
-31 AAFVFASCSDNTS
+31 AAFVFASCSDSTS
-44 DPTGG
+44 DSTGD

-60 DLTNSGESLFS
+60 DLTNSGESLLS

-89 RAANDAKFAT
+89 RAANDANFVT
-99 TFDMPEQKNTD
+99 TFNMPEQKNTD
-110 TQIYGKRNLD
+110 TQAYTNTDLKD
-120 GGRYYLKESAGE
+120 GIFYLKKDAGN
-132 CDFSKNTIKNATIF
+132 CDFTKSTIKNATIF
-146 VNGDAK
+146 VNGGAK

-160 ENATIVVKKGGSL
+160 ENAKIVVKQGGSL

-219 GLDENDNAV
+219 GLDENGNAV
-228 EKKELK
+228 EKKKLK

-246 PTQKITFMTG
+246 PTQKITFKAG

-318 DKSAIKVTNILT
+318 DNSAIKVTNILT
-330 MNAGSQIDANYINV
+330 MNAGSQIDADYINV

-429 FLFQFTKCFNGENQL
+429 FLFQFTKCFNGENQI

-451 IAASYLN
+451 IAASYLD

-466 FVKLKD
+466 LVKLKD
-472 ADNKQYGYE
+472 TDNKQYGYE
-481 LTATTEN
+481 LTATTES
-488 LSNKPK
+488 LSIKPK

-515 ANNKLYV
+515 ANDKLYV

-530 KSHMGGGLEVAHIDG
+530 KNHMGGGLEVAHIDG
-545 KNLILDQAV
+545 KSLILDEAV

-682 NLENPQSYTTEGKVG
+682 NLENPQSKSTVGKVG

-703 TIAVDGTNLYVC
+703 TIAVDGTDLYVC

-735 APAGSK
+735 APVGNEN
-741 DHKIIGRVNGVAV
+741 HEIIGRVNGVAV

-792 ESYNSANYVTLYKD
+792 ESYNSANYVTLYNG

>member
-1 MKYKHFKQA
+1 
-10 LLFKVG
+10 
-16 SDMKVFNSKLAAIGL
+16 MKVFNSTLAAIGL

-44 DPTGG
+44 DSTGD

-60 DLTNSGESLFS
+60 DLTNSGESLLS

-89 RAANDAKFAT
+89 RAANDTKFAT

-110 TQIYGKRNLD
+110 TQVYGKRNLD
-120 GGRYYLKESAGE
+120 GGRYYLKKSAGE
-132 CDFSKNTIKNATIF
+132 CDFTKNTIKNATIF

-152 LIYSANTF
+152 LHYSATTF
-160 ENATIVVKKGGSL
+160 ENTTIVVEKGGSL
-173 IFKGTGSMIKQGVT
+173 IFEGEGSMIKPGVT

-192 GYVKT
+192 GYIKT
-197 EDPAADI
+197 KDSTKDI
-204 VIEGNLYSSWRGITS
+204 VIEGNLYSSWRGFKT
-219 GLDENDNAV
+219 GKDENDNDV
-228 EKKELK
+228 TIKELK
-234 SGLGQLTADKTS
+234 SGLGNTDKTD
-246 PTQKITFMTG
+246 PTQKITFKNG
-256 SKACIIGSIRG
+256 SNVCIIGSIRG
-267 TEVNVEEGANIYA
+267 TEVNVEEGANVYA
-280 SAHVWNATTVNINGN
+280 SAHIWNATTVNINGN

-318 DKSAIKVTNILT
+318 DNSAIKVTNILT

-429 FLFQFTKCFNGENQL
+429 FLFQFTKCFNGENQI

-451 IAASYLN
+451 IAASYID
-458 YDKATTGD
+458 YDKATSGKL
-466 FVKLKD
+466 VELKD
-472 ADNKQYGYE
+472 ADNEHYGYE
-481 LTATTEN
+481 LTATTES
-488 LSNKPK
+488 LSIKPK
-494 LDLFSAAGVTENTL
+494 LDLFSAAGVKENTL

-515 ANNKLYV
+515 ANDKLYV

-530 KSHMGGGLEVAHIDG
+530 KNHMGGGLEVAHIDG
-545 KNLILDQAV
+545 KSLILDEAV

-566 IDGSRFYVAAT
+566 IDGSHFYVAAT

-721 VRYDAQGNGTVLFD
+721 VRYDANGHGTVLFD
-735 APAGSK
+735 APVGESN
-741 DHKIIGRVNGVAV
+741 KIIGRVNGVAV

-792 ESYNSANYVTLYKD
+792 ESYNSANYVTLYNG

>member
-1 MKYKHFKQA
+1 MK
-10 LLFKVG
+10 L
-16 SDMKVFNSKLAAIGL
+16 FNSKLAAIGL

-89 RAANDAKFAT
+89 RAASDANFIT
-99 TFDMPEQKNTD
+99 TFNMPVQKNTD
-110 TQIYGKRNLD
+110 TQAYGNCDLN
-120 GGRYYLKESAGE
+120 GGRYYLKKSAGD
-132 CDFSKNTIKNATIF
+132 CDFTKNTIKNATIF

-152 LIYSANTF
+152 LHYSATTF
-160 ENATIVVKKGGSL
+160 ENTTIVVEKGGSL
-173 IFKGTGSMIKQGVT
+173 IFEGEGSMIKPGVT

-192 GYVKT
+192 GYIKT
-197 EDPAADI
+197 KDSTKDI
-204 VIEGNLYSSWRGITS
+204 VIEGNLYSSWRGFKT
-219 GLDENDNAV
+219 GKDENDNDV
-228 EKKELK
+228 TIKELK
-234 SGLGQLTADKTS
+234 SGLGNTDKTD
-246 PTQKITFMTG
+246 PTQKITFKNG
-256 SKACIIGSIRG
+256 SNVCIIGSIRG
-267 TEVNVEEGANIYA
+267 TEVNVEEGANVYA

-318 DKSAIKVTNILT
+318 DNSAIKVTNILT

-451 IAASYLN
+451 IAASYLD

-515 ANNKLYV
+515 ANDKLYV

-554 TAQGGL
+554 SAQGGL

-566 IDGSRFYVAAT
+566 IDGNRFYVAAT
-577 TYKEGA
+577 SYKEGA
-583 FLGYVEL
+583 FLGY
-590 ANGLMGK
+590 ANLSNGQL
-597 SKLVTYPID
+597 SDTKLVTYPID

-754 DSKYIYVACG
+754 DNNYIYVACG

>member
-1 MKYKHFKQA
+1 
-10 LLFKVG
+10 
-16 SDMKVFNSKLAAIGL
+16 MKVFNSKLAAIGL

-451 IAASYLN
+451 IAASYLD

-515 ANNKLYV
+515 ANDKLYV

-554 TAQGGL
+554 SAQGSRRPSGL
-560 DVNYGM
+560 RKTRTESN
-566 IDGSRFYVAAT
+566 SLAHRT
-577 TYKEGA
+577 TWLRSDFVKWS
-583 FLGYVEL
+583 VERHQACYL
-590 ANGLMGK
+590 PYRQDK
-597 SKLVTYPID
+597 SK
-606 KTNPNNGIDAN
+606 
-617 SVVKYKDN
+617 
-625 FVLATNKGYQVY
+625 QW
-637 NSTFTLR
+637 
-644 TPHLT
+644 H
-649 TNDVKFV
+649 
-656 AVGNDKLY
+656 
-664 GLEANGTTTG
+664 
-674 TVNIFDNI
+674 
-682 NLENPQSYTTEGKVG
+682 
-697 VVDGKN
+697 
-703 TIAVDGTNLYVC
+703 
-715 QGDGGL
+715 
-721 VRYDAQGNGTVLFD
+721 
-735 APAGSK
+735 
-741 DHKIIGRVNGVAV
+741 
-754 DSKYIYVACG
+754 
-764 GYGLVVL
+764 
-771 DKTKAKGENVVAR
+771 
-784 RRAFYDGK
+784 
-792 ESYNSANYVTLYKD
+792 
-806 YICVA
+806 
-811 YGRSRVQIFKL
+811 
-822 VNTK
+822 

>member
-1 MKYKHFKQA
+1 
-10 LLFKVG
+10 
-16 SDMKVFNSKLAAIGL
+16 MKVFNSKLAAIGL

-120 GGRYYLKESAGE
+120 GGRYYLKKSAGD
-132 CDFSKNTIKNATIF
+132 CDFTKNTIKNATIF

-152 LIYSANTF
+152 LHYSATTF
-160 ENATIVVKKGGSL
+160 ENTTIVVEQGGSL
-173 IFKGTGSMIKQGVT
+173 IFEGEGSMIKPGVT

-192 GYVKT
+192 GYIKT
-197 EDPAADI
+197 KDSTKDI
-204 VIEGNLYSSWRGITS
+204 VIEGNLYSSWRGFKT
-219 GLDENDNAV
+219 GKDENGNDV
-228 EKKELK
+228 TIKELK
-234 SGLGQLTADKTS
+234 SGLGNTDKTD
-246 PTQKITFMTG
+246 PTQKITFKNG
-256 SKACIIGSIRG
+256 SNVCIIGSIRG
-267 TEVNVEEGANIYA
+267 TEVNVEEGANVYA

-318 DKSAIKVTNILT
+318 DNSAIKVTNILT

-352 KKVTKVGE
+352 KKETKVGE

-451 IAASYLN
+451 IAASYLD

-515 ANNKLYV
+515 ANDKLYV

-554 TAQGGL
+554 SAQGGL

-566 IDGSRFYVAAT
+566 IDGNRFYVAAT
-577 TYKEGA
+577 SYKEGA
-583 FLGYVEL
+583 FLGY
-590 ANGLMGK
+590 ANLSNGQL
-597 SKLVTYPID
+597 SDTKLVTYPID
-606 KTNPNNGIDAN
+606 KTNPINGIDAN

-674 TVNIFDNI
+674 TVNIFNNI

-792 ESYNSANYVTLYKD
+792 ESYNSANYVTLYNG

>member
-1 MKYKHFKQA
+1 
-10 LLFKVG
+10 
-16 SDMKVFNSKLAAIGL
+16 MKVFNSKLAAIGL

-120 GGRYYLKESAGE
+120 GGRYYLKKSAGE
-132 CDFSKNTIKNATIF
+132 CDFTKNTIKNATIF

-152 LIYSANTF
+152 LHYSATTF
-160 ENATIVVKKGGSL
+160 ENTTIVVEQGGSL
-173 IFKGTGSMIKQGVT
+173 IFEGEGSMIKPGVT

-192 GYVKT
+192 GYIKT
-197 EDPAADI
+197 KDSTKDI
-204 VIEGNLYSSWRGITS
+204 VIEGNLYSSWRGFKT
-219 GLDENDNAV
+219 GKDENDNDV
-228 EKKELK
+228 TIKELK
-234 SGLGQLTADKTS
+234 SGLGNTDKTD
-246 PTQKITFMTG
+246 PTQKITFKNG
-256 SKACIIGSIRG
+256 SNVCIIGSIRG
-267 TEVNVEEGANIYA
+267 TEVNVEEGANVYA

-318 DKSAIKVTNILT
+318 DNSAIKVTNILT

-451 IAASYLN
+451 IAASYLD

-515 ANNKLYV
+515 ANDKLYV

-554 TAQGGL
+554 SAQGGL

-566 IDGSRFYVAAT
+566 IDGNRFYVAAT
-577 TYKEGA
+577 SYKEGA
-583 FLGYVEL
+583 FLGY
-590 ANGLMGK
+590 ANLSNGQL
-597 SKLVTYPID
+597 SDTKLVTYPID

-674 TVNIFDNI
+674 TVNIFNNI

-735 APAGSK
+735 APAGNK

-754 DSKYIYVACG
+754 DNNYIYVACG

>member
-1 MKYKHFKQA
+1 MK
-10 LLFKVG
+10 L
-16 SDMKVFNSKLAAIGL
+16 FNSKLAAIGL

-89 RAANDAKFAT
+89 RAASDANFIT
-99 TFDMPEQKNTD
+99 TFNMPVQKNTD
-110 TQIYGKRNLD
+110 TQAYGNCDLN
-120 GGRYYLKESAGE
+120 GGRYYLKKSAGD
-132 CDFSKNTIKNATIF
+132 CDFTKNTIKNATIF

-152 LIYSANTF
+152 LHYSATTF
-160 ENATIVVKKGGSL
+160 ENTTIVVEQGGSL
-173 IFKGTGSMIKQGVT
+173 IFEGEGSMIKPGVT

-192 GYVKT
+192 GYIKT
-197 EDPAADI
+197 KDSTKDI
-204 VIEGNLYSSWRGITS
+204 VIEGNLYSSWRGFKT
-219 GLDENDNAV
+219 GKDENGNDV
-228 EKKELK
+228 TIKELK
-234 SGLGQLTADKTS
+234 SGLGNTDKTD
-246 PTQKITFMTG
+246 PTQKITFKNG
-256 SKACIIGSIRG
+256 SNVCIIGSIRG
-267 TEVNVEEGANIYA
+267 TEVNVEEGANVYA

-318 DKSAIKVTNILT
+318 DNSAIKVTNALT

-370 INIADKGVINVNK
+370 INIENKGVINVNK

-395 LEKAGGLAIVK
+395 LNTAGGLAIVK
-406 ADEFHNDGAENIQAF
+406 ADEYHNEGAENIQAF

-451 IAASYLN
+451 IAASYLD

-466 FVKLKD
+466 LVKLKD

-515 ANNKLYV
+515 ANDKLYV

-554 TAQGGL
+554 SAQGGL

-566 IDGSRFYVAAT
+566 IDGNRFYVAAT
-577 TYKEGA
+577 SYKEGA
-583 FLGYVEL
+583 FLGY
-590 ANGLMGK
+590 ANLSNGQL
-597 SKLVTYPID
+597 SDTKLVTYPID

-674 TVNIFDNI
+674 TVNIFNNI

-822 VNTK
+822 ANTK

>member
-1 MKYKHFKQA
+1 
-10 LLFKVG
+10 
-16 SDMKVFNSKLAAIGL
+16 MKVFNSKLAAIGL
-31 AAFVFASCSDNTS
+31 AAFVFASCSDSTS
-44 DPTGG
+44 DPAGPQ
-49 SSPAKVDATTL
+49 SPAKVDATTL
-60 DLTNSGESLFS
+60 DLTKSGESLFS

-89 RAANDAKFAT
+89 RAASDANFVTELNEENEENKGIENTIPKQPATATQAYGND
-99 TFDMPEQKNTD
+99 
-110 TQIYGKRNLD
+110 NLKD
-120 GGRYYLKESAGE
+120 GIFYLKKSAGK
-132 CDFSKNTIKNATIF
+132 CDFSSNTIKNATIF
-146 VNGDAK
+146 VNGGAQ

-160 ENATIVVKKGGSL
+160 ENATIVVKQGGSL
-173 IFKGTGSMIKQGVT
+173 IFKGTGSMIKQGVK

-197 EDPAADI
+197 EDPVTDI

-219 GLDENDNAV
+219 GLDENGNTV
-228 EKKELK
+228 EPKKLK
-234 SGLGQLTADKTS
+234 SGLGQLTEDKTS
-246 PTQKITFMTG
+246 PTQKITFKAG

-280 SAHVWNATTVNINGN
+280 SAHVWNATNVNVNGN
-295 LQIGGFLKTA
+295 LQIGGFLKAA

-318 DKSAIKVTNILT
+318 DNSAIKVTNALT

-406 ADEFHNDGAENIQAF
+406 ADEFHNDGAENIQTF

-451 IAASYLN
+451 IAASYLD
-458 YDKATTGD
+458 YDKATSGKL
-466 FVKLKD
+466 VELKD
-472 ADNKQYGYE
+472 KDNEHYGYK

-522 TYHTQGND
+522 TYHTRVNGEE
-530 KSHMGGGLEVAHIDG
+530 HMEGGLEVAHIDG
-545 KNLILDQAV
+545 KQLILDQAV
-554 TAQGGL
+554 SAKGGL

-566 IDGSRFYVAAT
+566 IDGNRFYVAAT
-577 TYKEGA
+577 SYKEGA
-583 FLGYVEL
+583 FLGY
-590 ANGLMGK
+590 ANLTDEGK
-597 SKLVTYPID
+597 LSDTKLVTYPID
-606 KTNPNNGIDAN
+606 KTNPNTGIDAN

-682 NLENPQSYTTEGKVG
+682 NLESPQSYTTEGKVG

-721 VRYDAQGNGTVLFD
+721 VRYDANGNPTVLFD
-735 APAGSK
+735 APVGESN
-741 DHKIIGRVNGVAV
+741 KIIGRVNGVAV

-822 VNTK
+822 ANTK

>member
-1 MKYKHFKQA
+1 MK
-10 LLFKVG
+10 L
-16 SDMKVFNSKLAAIGL
+16 FNSKLAAIGL

-110 TQIYGKRNLD
+110 TQVYGKRNLD
-120 GGRYYLKESAGE
+120 GGRYYLKKSAGE

-160 ENATIVVKKGGSL
+160 ENATIVVKQGGSL

-219 GLDENDNAV
+219 GLDENGNAV

-234 SGLGQLTADKTS
+234 SGLGELTEDKTS
-246 PTQKITFMTG
+246 PTQKITFKTG

-295 LQIGGFLKTA
+295 LQIGGFLKAA

-318 DKSAIKVTNILT
+318 DKSAIKVTNALT

-451 IAASYLN
+451 IAASYLD

-466 FVKLKD
+466 LVKLKD

-515 ANNKLYV
+515 ANDKLYV

-554 TAQGGL
+554 SAQGGL

-566 IDGSRFYVAAT
+566 IDGNRFYVAAT
-577 TYKEGA
+577 SYKEGA
-583 FLGYVEL
+583 FLGY
-590 ANGLMGK
+590 ANLSNGQL
-597 SKLVTYPID
+597 SDTKLVTYPID

-674 TVNIFDNI
+674 TVNIFNNI

>member
-1 MKYKHFKQA
+1 
-10 LLFKVG
+10 
-16 SDMKVFNSKLAAIGL
+16 MKVFNSKLAAIGL
-31 AAFVFASCSDNTS
+31 AAFVFASCSDSTS
-44 DPTGG
+44 DPTNNP
-49 SSPAKVDATTL
+49 SPAKVDATTL

-89 RAANDAKFAT
+89 RAASDANFITEINEENETNKDKENTIPKQPATATQAYGND
-99 TFDMPEQKNTD
+99 
-110 TQIYGKRNLD
+110 NLEN
-120 GGRYYLKESAGE
+120 GIFYLKKSAGE

-160 ENATIVVKKGGSL
+160 ENAKIVVKKGGSL
-173 IFKGTGSMIKQGVT
+173 IFKGTGSMIKQGVV

-197 EDPAADI
+197 EEPTTDI
-204 VIEGNLYSSWRGITS
+204 IIEGKLFSTWRGITS
-219 GLDENDNAV
+219 GFDEKGNPVD
-228 EKKELK
+228 KKELK

-246 PTQKITFMTG
+246 PTQKITFKAG

-267 TEVNVEEGANIYA
+267 TEVNVEAGANVYA

-295 LQIGGFLKTA
+295 LQIGGFLKAA

-318 DKSAIKVTNILT
+318 DKSAIKVTNALT
-330 MNAGSQIDANYINV
+330 MNAGSQIDADYINV
-344 TLNEKDTH
+344 TKNEKDTNN
-352 KKVTKVGE
+352 KVTKVGE

-370 INIADKGVINVNK
+370 INIENKGVINVNK

-395 LEKAGGLAIVK
+395 LNTAGGLAIVK
-406 ADEFHNDGAENIQAF
+406 ADEYHNEGAENIQAF

-451 IAASYLN
+451 IAASYLD

-466 FVKLKD
+466 LVKLKD
-472 ADNKQYGYE
+472 VDNTQYGYE
-481 LTATTEN
+481 LTATTAS

-494 LDLFSAAGVTENTL
+494 LDLFSAAGVKENTL

-515 ANNKLYV
+515 ANDKLYV

-530 KSHMGGGLEVAHIDG
+530 KNHMGGGLEVAHIDG
-545 KNLILDQAV
+545 KSLILDEAV

-566 IDGSRFYVAAT
+566 IDGRRFYVAAT
-577 TYKEGA
+577 TNKEGA
-583 FLGYVEL
+583 FLGYVQL
-590 ANGLMGK
+590 TDGLMGK

-606 KTNPNNGIDAN
+606 KTNPNNKIDAN

-649 TNDVKFV
+649 ANDVKFV
-656 AVGNDKLY
+656 AVGGDKLY

-674 TVNIFDNI
+674 TVNIFDNTK
-682 NLENPQSYTTEGKVG
+682 LETPQTYTTVGNVG

-703 TIAVDGTNLYVC
+703 TIAVDGTDLYVC

-735 APAGSK
+735 APVGEK
-741 DHKIIGRVNGVAV
+741 NNVIGRVNGVAV
-754 DSKYIYVACG
+754 DNNYIYVACG
-764 GYGLVVL
+764 SYGLVVL

-784 RRAFYDGK
+784 RRAFYDGT
-792 ESYNSANYVTLYKD
+792 ESYNSANYVTLYNG

-822 VNTK
+822 VKTVK

>member
-1 MKYKHFKQA
+1 MK
-10 LLFKVG
+10 L
-16 SDMKVFNSKLAAIGL
+16 FNSKLAAIGL

-89 RAANDAKFAT
+89 RAASDANFIT
-99 TFDMPEQKNTD
+99 TFNMPVQKNTD
-110 TQIYGKRNLD
+110 TQAYGNCDLN
-120 GGRYYLKESAGE
+120 GGRYYLKKSAGD
-132 CDFSKNTIKNATIF
+132 CDFTKNTIKNATIF

-152 LIYSANTF
+152 LHYSATTF
-160 ENATIVVKKGGSL
+160 ENTTIVVEQGGSL
-173 IFKGTGSMIKQGVT
+173 IFEGEGSMIKPGVT

-192 GYVKT
+192 GYIKT
-197 EDPAADI
+197 KDSTKDI
-204 VIEGNLYSSWRGITS
+204 VIEGNLYSSWRGFKT
-219 GLDENDNAV
+219 GKDENGNDV
-228 EKKELK
+228 TIKELK
-234 SGLGQLTADKTS
+234 SGLGNTDKTD
-246 PTQKITFMTG
+246 PTQKITFKNG
-256 SKACIIGSIRG
+256 SNVCITGSIRG

-318 DKSAIKVTNILT
+318 DNSAIKVTNALT

-451 IAASYLN
+451 IAASYLD

-466 FVKLKD
+466 LVKLKD
-472 ADNKQYGYE
+472 ADNEHYGYE
-481 LTATTEN
+481 LTATTES
-488 LSNKPK
+488 LSIKPK

-515 ANNKLYV
+515 ANDKLYV

-530 KSHMGGGLEVAHIDG
+530 KNHMGGGLEVAHIDG
-545 KNLILDQAV
+545 KSLILDEAV

-721 VRYDAQGNGTVLFD
+721 VRYDANGHGTVLFD
-735 APAGSK
+735 APVGESN
-741 DHKIIGRVNGVAV
+741 KIIGRVNGVAV

-792 ESYNSANYVTLYKD
+792 ESYNSANYVTLYNG

>member
-1 MKYKHFKQA
+1 
-10 LLFKVG
+10 
-16 SDMKVFNSKLAAIGL
+16 MKVFNSKLAAIGL

-89 RAANDAKFAT
+89 RAANDTKFVT
-99 TFDMPEQKNTD
+99 TFNMPVQKNND
-110 TQIYGKRNLD
+110 TQAYTNTDLN
-120 GGRYYLKESAGE
+120 GGRYYLKKSAGD
-132 CDFSKNTIKNATIF
+132 CDFTKNTIKNATIF

-152 LIYSANTF
+152 LHYSATTF
-160 ENATIVVKKGGSL
+160 ENTTIVVEQGGSL
-173 IFKGTGSMIKQGVT
+173 IFEGEGSMIKPGVT

-192 GYVKT
+192 GYIKT
-197 EDPAADI
+197 KDSTKDI
-204 VIEGNLYSSWRGITS
+204 VIEGNLFSTWRGITS
-219 GLDENDNAV
+219 GLDENGNAV

-234 SGLGQLTADKTS
+234 SGLGELTADKKS
-246 PTQKITFMTG
+246 PTQKITFKTG

-267 TEVNVEEGANIYA
+267 TEVNVEEGANVYA

-318 DKSAIKVTNILT
+318 DNSAIKVTNALT

-451 IAASYLN
+451 IAASYLD

-515 ANNKLYV
+515 ANDKLYV

-530 KSHMGGGLEVAHIDG
+530 KNHMGGGLEVAHIDG
-545 KNLILDQAV
+545 KSLILDEAV

-674 TVNIFDNI
+674 TVNIFNNI

-703 TIAVDGTNLYVC
+703 TIAVDGTDLYVC

-735 APAGSK
+735 APAGNK

-754 DSKYIYVACG
+754 DNNYIYVACG

>member
-1 MKYKHFKQA
+1 
-10 LLFKVG
+10 
-16 SDMKVFNSKLAAIGL
+16 MKVFNSKLAAIGL

-89 RAANDAKFAT
+89 RAASDANFIT
-99 TFDMPEQKNTD
+99 TFNMPVQKNTD
-110 TQIYGKRNLD
+110 TQAYGNCDLN
-120 GGRYYLKESAGE
+120 GGRYYLKKSAGD
-132 CDFSKNTIKNATIF
+132 CDFTKNTIKNATIF

-152 LIYSANTF
+152 LHYSATTF
-160 ENATIVVKKGGSL
+160 ENTTIVVEQGGSL
-173 IFKGTGSMIKQGVT
+173 IFEGEGSMIKPGVT

-192 GYVKT
+192 GYIKT
-197 EDPAADI
+197 KDSTKDI
-204 VIEGNLYSSWRGITS
+204 VIEGNLYSSWRGFKT
-219 GLDENDNAV
+219 GKDENGNDV
-228 EKKELK
+228 TIKELK
-234 SGLGQLTADKTS
+234 SGLGNTDKTD
-246 PTQKITFMTG
+246 PTQKITFKNG
-256 SKACIIGSIRG
+256 SNVCIIGSIRG
-267 TEVNVEEGANIYA
+267 TEVNVEEGANVYA

-318 DKSAIKVTNILT
+318 DNSAIKVTNILT

-451 IAASYLN
+451 IAASYLD

-515 ANNKLYV
+515 ANDKLYV

-554 TAQGGL
+554 SAQGGL

-566 IDGSRFYVAAT
+566 IDGNRFYVAAT
-577 TYKEGA
+577 SYKEGA
-583 FLGYVEL
+583 FLGY
-590 ANGLMGK
+590 ANLSNGQL
-597 SKLVTYPID
+597 SDTKLVTYPID

-674 TVNIFDNI
+674 TVNIFNNI

-811 YGRSRVQIFKL
+811 YGRSRIQIFKL

>member
-1 MKYKHFKQA
+1 
-10 LLFKVG
+10 
-16 SDMKVFNSKLAAIGL
+16 MKVFNSKLAAIGL

-89 RAANDAKFAT
+89 RAANDANFVT
-99 TFDMPEQKNTD
+99 TFNMPVQKNTD
-110 TQIYGKRNLD
+110 TQAYGNCDLN
-120 GGRYYLKESAGE
+120 GGRYYLKKSAGD
-132 CDFSKNTIKNATIF
+132 CDFTKNTIKNATIF

-152 LIYSANTF
+152 LHYSATTF
-160 ENATIVVKKGGSL
+160 ENTTIVVEQGGSL
-173 IFKGTGSMIKQGVT
+173 IFEGEGSMIKPGVT

-192 GYVKT
+192 GYIKT
-197 EDPAADI
+197 KDSTKDI
-204 VIEGNLYSSWRGITS
+204 VIEGNLYSSWRGFKT
-219 GLDENDNAV
+219 GKDENGNDV
-228 EKKELK
+228 TIKELK
-234 SGLGQLTADKTS
+234 SGLGNTDKTD
-246 PTQKITFMTG
+246 PTQKITFKNG
-256 SKACIIGSIRG
+256 SNVCIIGSIRG

-318 DKSAIKVTNILT
+318 DNSAIKVTNILT

-395 LEKAGGLAIVK
+395 LETAGGLAIVK

-451 IAASYLN
+451 IAASYLD

-515 ANNKLYV
+515 ANDKLYV

-554 TAQGGL
+554 SAQGGL

-566 IDGSRFYVAAT
+566 IDGNRFYVAAT
-577 TYKEGA
+577 SYKEGA
-583 FLGYVEL
+583 FLGY
-590 ANGLMGK
+590 ANLSNGQL
-597 SKLVTYPID
+597 SDTKLVTYPID

-682 NLENPQSYTTEGKVG
+682 NLENPQSYTTVGNVG

-703 TIAVDGTNLYVC
+703 TIAVDGTDLYVC

-754 DSKYIYVACG
+754 DNNYIYVACG